1 MKAAKLERPKWGAV
15 VLVCKACGKRSSGPR
30 DLKTKELTN
39 VARKH
44 ANWPGVRTRVLAT
57 GCLGLCPKRATAVA
71 FAGNGLAARI
81 VAVRSTT
88 QLEDAMARLVAGP
101 DTAPAAAE

>member
-1 MKAAKLERPKWGAV
+1 MKSAKLERPKWGAV
-15 VLVCKACGKRSSGPR
+15 VLVCKACARRSSGPR
-30 DLKTKELTN
+30 DLKTNALKA

-71 FAGNGLAARI
+71 FAGHGLATRI
-81 VAVRSTT
+81 VAVRSAA
-88 QLEDAMARLVAGP
+88 QLEEAIGRLAAGP
-101 DTAPAAAE
+101 EIAPALSE